1 MAAHITEAA
10 KAIGVSPATLK
21 RWFRTAR
28 VRDVARDRN
37 GYRIF
42 DDADIERLRR
52 YANQRIEPAD
62 YARGSRRPVAL
73 AGWHDAS
80 HR

>member
-1 MAAHITEAA
+1 MAAYITEAA
-10 KAIGVSPATLK
+10 KAIGVSSATLK
-21 RWFRTAR
+21 RWFRSEK

-52 YANQRIEPAD
+52 YANQRFEPAD
-62 YARGSRRPVAL
+62 YARTERRSMAL
-73 AGWHDAS
+73 T
-80 HR
+80 